1 VAGGSIYFGDDFDL
15 DELLDEG
22 LLDAYLFVAKQL
34 LAKWL
39 SKLIKEVEGYDTSRI
54 PSACGFKEMTHI
66 TMICLRVKEKEFDF
80 LPMARNYSVRKISLL
95 SVT

>member
-1 VAGGSIYFGDDFDL
+1 MAGGSIYFGDDFDL

-39 SKLIKEVEGYDTSRI
+39 SKLIKEVEGYDTF
-54 PSACGFKEMTHI
+54 PYP
-66 TMICLRVKEKEFDF
+66 ICMWFQGDDPYYYDLSTGERKRV
-80 LPMARNYSVRKISLL
+80 
-95 SVT
+95 

>member
-1 VAGGSIYFGDDFDL
+1 M
-15 DELLDEG
+15 
-22 LLDAYLFVAKQL
+22 
-34 LAKWL
+34 
-39 SKLIKEVEGYDTSRI
+39 TPSRI